1 MLFTLGIDASKS
13 IQTMAQLE
21 KSLASVNE
29 EIAEYQKKQK
39 EGKALTEEE
48 TAELIRLKET
58 KKALQREYSE
68 QSRSVQNEIV
78 SEQLYKDTL
87 KGLCAELS
95 SAKDKLRAMKDAGS
109 PEWQKQAAEVNELN
123 EKIKDMEA
131 QYGVHTRNVGNYAE
145 GFISAFS
152 QMGGSASKII
162 NPSRMSQ
169 PG

>member
-1 MLFTLGIDASKS
+1 MGENKSVLFTLGIDASKS

-78 SEQLYKDTL
+78 SEQY
-87 KGLCAELS
+87 
-95 SAKDKLRAMKDAGS
+95 
-109 PEWQKQAAEVNELN
+109 
-123 EKIKDMEA
+123 
-131 QYGVHTRNVGNYAE
+131 TRT
-145 GFISAFS
+145 
-152 QMGGSASKII
+152 
-162 NPSRMSQ
+162 R
-169 PG
+169 